1 MTYITY
7 TTDALVCGAFDRNTA
22 DRSYLLFTREAGMLF
37 ADAKSVREERSKQR
51 FALQE
56 FSQIRVSLIKGKHT
70 WKVGSVEASHNDYT
84 EAVSRAARGS
94 VTAVYRT
101 LRRFIQ
107 GEEASPR
114 LYDFC
119 AEVLTFVAEDISERP
134 FVDLYV
140 QICLMREL
148 GYVRAESIPEVL
160 REVPLAEVPA
170 LASERL
176 MAELTILY
184 EHATESSQL

>member
-1 MTYITY
+1 MTYVTY

-51 FALQE
+51 YALQE

-94 VTAVYRT
+94 VAAVYRT

-119 AEVLTFVAEDISERP
+119 AETLMFVAQDITERS
-134 FVDLYV
+134 FVDLYI
-140 QICLMREL
+140 QIRLMSEL

-160 REVPLAEVPA
+160 RDVPLTEVAA
-170 LASERL
+170 LCTDTLIAK
-176 MAELTILY
+176 LTILY
-184 EHATESSQL
+184 EQATESSQL